1 MEFVSLHNHCT
12 HSTGDG
18 HGSVRKHVQRAVDLG
33 MSAVALADHGT
44 VSGHAQLEIAARALG
59 IDPIFGCELY
69 VTEGKSLAKFHQTVF
84 AMNEEGYRSLCK
96 LVTRSYKEGFY
107 MYPTVHTEWLLD
119 PAQTKGLIV
128 LSGCADSWLSCTILG
143 GKAYGDRRSDW
154 VPEDLKAG
162 RRLVERFQ
170 SVYGDR
176 FYMETQRFP
185 GLERSTI
192 LNQAFADISSVTGCQ
207 LAATA
212 DVHYTHPEMNVIQRV
227 LHANSRGKKSVE
239 EQDETWEY
247 DILLTYPE
255 SDDEIHKQFLEQ
267 ELSVEEARAAI
278 ANTRIIA
285 ERCQM
290 ELPKSSIIRY
300 PITDKDLEPWV

>member
-18 HGSVRKHVQRAVDLG
+18 HGSVLQHVVRNVELG
-33 MSAVALADHGT
+33 MDTVPLTDHGT
-44 VSGHAQLEIAARALG
+44 VSGHAQLEVACRMHNVK
-59 IDPIFGCELY
+59 PVFGCELY
-69 VTEGKSLAKFHQTVF
+69 VTEGKSLAKFHQTVL
-84 AMNEEGYRSLCK
+84 AMDEEGYRNLCK

-107 MYPTVHTEWLLD
+107 KDPTVHTEWLLD
-119 PAQTKGLIV
+119 PVQTRGLIV

-170 SVYGDR
+170 AVYGDR
-176 FYMETQRFP
+176 YYMEAQRFP

-192 LNQAFADISSVTGCQ
+192 LNQAFADISSVTGCG

-212 DVHYTHPEMNVIQRV
+212 DVHYTHPEMSSVQRI
-227 LHANSRGKKSVE
+227 LHATSRGRKTVE
-239 EQDETWEY
+239 EQDRTWEY
-247 DILLTYPE
+247 DIPLTYPE
-255 SDDEIHKQFLEQ
+255 SDEQIKGQFREQ
-267 ELSVEEARAAI
+267 ELTETEIRQAVT
-278 ANTRIIA
+278 NTRIIA
-285 ERCQM
+285 DRCNV
-290 ELPKSSIIRY
+290 ELPKSTIIRY
-300 PITDKDLEPWV
+300 PITDEDLKPWV